1 MRMSLRSATTCEFFF
16 YAYGRTMAR
25 RYAKKRFARKPVR
38 KFGRRKRGR
47 QYVAKRRIGGA
58 GRRRLYDN
66 RFPVN
71 NAMYSGKPAYVT
83 GTPAPT
89 SAPKRGRVPSG
100 DVVRLGENTSM
111 SACYLGK
118 RTRGMRSMLS
128 ATGTGG
134 VKKLY
139 ANAVGMHDS
148 TTGVQTN
155 FTVGTLSRVDLN
167 AIKTNL
173 DADLPT
179 EFKYGTNDMKIF
191 FGEVTSRLH
200 LKNQTNHVACVVLY
214 DIIPKR
220 TSDNTTIDTPVEAWT
235 TGLLQQ
241 GLASYSTYPGNSP
254 YESKEFQK
262 RFSVVKSTRLYMEPG
277 EQHEHVFVRRLNRV
291 VSSTL
296 FDSSSANAGET
307 IFGLT
312 GYTMVVVYGS
322 IGHFDTDV
330 PTTVSYMPVR
340 LDWIHHLTTQYQF
353 VGVQAKK
360 TAIGVNNIGNAP
372 PAFPIL
378 WNHLAASDDVP
389 AGLINA

>member
-1 MRMSLRSATTCEFFF
+1 
-16 YAYGRTMAR
+16 MA
-25 RYAKKRFARKPVR
+25 RYAKKRIGRKRFVR
-38 KFGRRKRGR
+38 KFGRKRR
-47 QYVAKRRIGGA
+47 TRYVGKRRIGGA

-71 NAMYSGKPAYVT
+71 NAMYSGKPAYVDSFAT

-89 SAPKRGRVPSG
+89 SAPKRGRVPGGS
-100 DVVRLGENTSM
+100 VVRLGENTSM

-118 RTRGMRSMLS
+118 RKRGMRSMLS

-155 FTVGTLSRVDLN
+155 FTVGTLSRADLN
-167 AIKTNL
+167 GIKTNL

-214 DIIPKR
+214 DLIPKR
-220 TSDNTTIDTPVEAWT
+220 TSDNQVIDTPVEAWT
-235 TGLLQQ
+235 VGLTQQ
-241 GLASYSTYPGNSP
+241 GMSSYSTYPGNSP
-254 YESKEFQK
+254 YESKEFTK
-262 RFSVVKSTRLYMEPG
+262 RFIVAKSTRLYMEPG
-277 EQHEHVFVRRLNRV
+277 EQHEHVFVRRINRV
-291 VSSTL
+291 FSSVLWDQTA
-296 FDSSSANAGET
+296 SQAGESVY
-307 IFGLT
+307 GLT

-330 PTTVSYMPVR
+330 PATVSYMPVR

-360 TAIGVNNIGNAP
+360 TALGVNNIGIIP

-378 WNHLAASDDVP
+378 WNHLAASDDVQ
-389 AGLINA
+389 AGLISA